1 MQRDPE
7 SLRVPGRSSRAV
19 IAQRGPGRHVRGST
33 FPRTAGPG
41 LHLHT
46 REDEAAFVVSGV
58 MTFLVGDRRF
68 EAGTGELVWLPREV
82 PHTYSNLGNEPVW
95 ALGVI
100 SPSGLEGMFTE
111 QAQDLESLQG
121 PPDSDIVRQI
131 GDRSRCS
138 ESRAAART
146 RVTEECAFRW
156 KRHSPCPCH

>member
-1 MQRDPE
+1 MSEPFVVQWDP
-7 SLRVPGRSSRAV
+7 SLSGPWQVLAGGDRTGQAVTFGEARVP
-19 IAQRGPGRHVRGST
+19 
-33 FPRTAGPG
+33 PRTAGPG

-46 REDEAAFVVSGV
+46 REDEAAFVISGV

-82 PHTYSNLGNEPVW
+82 PHTFSNLGNEPVW

-111 QAQDLESLQG
+111 QAEYFQSLQG

-131 GDRSRCS
+131 GDRYGVRSLGPPL
-138 ESRAAART
+138 EPA
-146 RVTEECAFRW
+146 
-156 KRHSPCPCH
+156 